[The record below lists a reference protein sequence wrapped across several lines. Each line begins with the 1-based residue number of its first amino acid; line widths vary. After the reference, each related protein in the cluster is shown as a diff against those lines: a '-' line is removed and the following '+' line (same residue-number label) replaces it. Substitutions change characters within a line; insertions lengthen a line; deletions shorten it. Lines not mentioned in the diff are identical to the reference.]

1 MGMTELLNMY
11 VGKEIL
17 GGAVDQ
23 RRDLSNDLLH
33 PLFFNAFDQV
43 DIWGLSLQD
52 QATKDGSLA

>member
-1 MGMTELLNMY
+1 MGMTELLNTY

-33 PLFFNAFDQV
+33 SLFFNSFDQV
-43 DIWGLSLQD
+43 DICGLSLQD
-52 QATKDGSLA
+52 QVTKDGGLV